1 MFNVIILDL
10 SMPILNGFDAC
21 TKIGALFKDI
31 KSLKFESNN
40 LDKNKKILSV
50 SMSNSSNLIQSSDS
64 FGYRA
69 SMNSQDLVLKP
80 VMIACSGYLDEK
92 TQENIENCGFDDFF
106 IAPLNRNNICDNILS
121 LIEIREQKMKNQVH
135 LQSLMG
141 QHAHID
147 MMMKS
152 SGINSSSQMKKH
164 EERKFEFK

>member
-21 TKIGALFKDI
+21 TKILALFKDI
-31 KSLKFESNN
+31 KSPKFVSNN
-40 LDKNKKILSV
+40 LDKNKKISV
-50 SMSNSSNLIQSSDS
+50 SMSNSSNLIQRSDS
-64 FGYRA
+64 IGYRA
-69 SMNSQDLVLKP
+69 SMNSQDFVLKP

-92 TQENIENCGFDDFF
+92 TQEKIENCGFDDFF
-106 IAPLNRNNICDNILS
+106 IAPLNRNNICDSILS
-121 LIEIREQKMKNQVH
+121 LIEIREQKMKNYVH
-135 LQSLMG
+135 LQSLMS

-152 SGINSSSQMKKH
+152 GAINSSSQMKKH